1 MTATRDQVAGTVRP
15 CPWRSKMI
23 RRRELVFA
31 AAHGLGRKQLPA
43 LVKIILYYIAV
54 GIVPFRDQV
63 ATYAVLEPRRNAVH
77 YLLHPTTVPV
87 VKVLARRSASQGGR
101 DDSVFGVV
109 SIALFGFGDKVSGG
123 VIDEASAHYPIIHLA
138 EIGELQRAVHRVHIV
153 GGVRDVYPAVPI
165 TVVIEGLIPG
175 AGPVIIHAVVVLHG
189 VAKPVELIVLERLR
203 ILNRPADGIPDPGYV
218 AVVVSGRDLRVL
230 AVHIIRSSVNRVDR
244 EDGLQIVRPSE
255 SYLSGLQSIVIAY

>member
-1 MTATRDQVAGTVRP
+1 
-15 CPWRSKMI
+15 MI

-63 ATYAVLEPRRNAVH
+63 ATYAVLEPRRHAAH
-77 YLLHPTTVPV
+77 DLLHPTTVPV
-87 VKVLARRSASQGGR
+87 VNVLARRSARQGGR
-101 DDSVFGVV
+101 DDSVLGVV
-109 SIALFGFGDKVSGG
+109 SIALSGFGDKVSSG
-123 VIDEASAHYPIIHLA
+123 VIDEASASDSIVRSA
-138 EIGELQRAVHRVHIV
+138 EIGELQCAVRSVHVV
-153 GGVRDVYPAVPI
+153 GRVRDIYPAIPVL
-165 TVVIEGLIPG
+165 VVIEGLIPG
-175 AGPVIIHAVVVLHG
+175 AGPLIIRAVVVLHG

-203 ILNRPADGIPDPGYV
+203 ILNRPADGIPDPRYV